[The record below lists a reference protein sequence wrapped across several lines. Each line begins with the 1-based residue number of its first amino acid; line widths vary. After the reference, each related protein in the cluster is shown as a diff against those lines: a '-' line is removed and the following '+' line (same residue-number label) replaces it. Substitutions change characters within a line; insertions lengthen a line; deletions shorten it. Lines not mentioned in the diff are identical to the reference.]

1 MNRREFFKTTTT
13 SALAFLK
20 IYMGG
25 SIIGTNLLNSQNI
38 KKLRRDPNKIIDLHR
53 SLDYRVISTYG
64 DIMDDGYQV
73 PDLPDGMA
81 AIQNGNHTVLV
92 RNHELHPLHSSKK
105 SAFNKPK
112 SDIKVLG
119 RKHYD
124 PKAFGGTTN
133 LVYDEK
139 SHTVVRQFLSL
150 SGTSTNCAG
159 GVTPWDTWLTC
170 EENVNKKNGKKVPHG
185 YVFEVIPKTKVGI
198 QKPKPIKALG
208 RFNHEAVAFDS
219 YSNAYLT
226 EDRKDG
232 LFYKFKPKNKKNL
245 KSGKLMALSIL
256 GVGNQDTRN
265 TSESLYSVGETYETE
280 WIPLEDIDPK
290 EDTLRVEGQEKG
302 AAIFYRGE
310 GIIYDQTSVF
320 ICCTQGGPLK
330 RGQIWKYT
338 PIDEDNGVIELWYE
352 VRDKRTL
359 NMPDNI
365 AMAPWGDLIVCEDNS
380 DVDRLWGMTPSGKPY
395 LIAENSHSGAEIA
408 GACFSPTGN
417 TLFLNL
423 QQNGQTLAVTGN
435 WNSIRG

>member
-1 MNRREFFKTTTT
+1 
-13 SALAFLK
+13 
-20 IYMGG
+20 
-25 SIIGTNLLNSQNI
+25 
-38 KKLRRDPNKIIDLHR
+38 
-53 SLDYRVISTYG
+53 
-64 DIMDDGYQV
+64 
-73 PDLPDGMA
+73 
-81 AIQNGNHTVLV
+81 
-92 RNHELHPLHSSKK
+92 
-105 SAFNKPK
+105 
-112 SDIKVLG
+112 
-119 RKHYD
+119 
-124 PKAFGGTTN
+124 
-133 LVYDEK
+133 
-139 SHTVVRQFLSL
+139 
-150 SGTSTNCAG
+150 
-159 GVTPWDTWLTC
+159 
-170 EENVNKKNGKKVPHG
+170 
-185 YVFEVIPKTKVGI
+185 
-198 QKPKPIKALG
+198 
-208 RFNHEAVAFDS
+208 
-219 YSNAYLT
+219 
-226 EDRKDG
+226 
-232 LFYKFKPKNKKNL
+232 
-245 KSGKLMALSIL
+245 MALSIL

-265 TSESLYSVGETYETE
+265 TSESIYSVGKTYETE

-380 DVDRLWGMTPSGKPY
+380 DLDRLWGVTPSGKPY

-435 WNSIRG
+435 WNSLRG